1 MGLYLPSKE
10 RVSMNPEDDCV
21 SCFLGVVDSLTR
33 TSLMKNIGRKKK
45 KKNQGSI
52 FPLACLWTILA

>member
-1 MGLYLPSKE
+1 
-10 RVSMNPEDDCV
+10 MNPEDDCV

-45 KKNQGSI
+45 KNKPGEH
-52 FPLACLWTILA
+52 FPVSVLVDNFGLSPILQY